1 MSLKIHKIIEGPV
14 EDEDDVG
21 PYYFMDV
28 YAEFDGEFF
37 EMTLQSR
44 EFNKMYSI
52 VRHMKSSTIDPYI
65 VEVESTL

>member
-1 MSLKIHKIIEGPV
+1 
-14 EDEDDVG
+14 
-21 PYYFMDV
+21 MDV